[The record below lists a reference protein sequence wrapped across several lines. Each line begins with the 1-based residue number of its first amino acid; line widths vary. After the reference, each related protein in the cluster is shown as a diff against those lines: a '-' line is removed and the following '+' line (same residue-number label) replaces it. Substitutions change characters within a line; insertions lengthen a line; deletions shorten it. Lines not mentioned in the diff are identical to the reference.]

1 VAHDLGGGV
10 PGEPGEG
17 RVDPD
22 QRSSARRGS
31 VIVKDISVATTARSR
46 STSSCRRSPFSVPV
60 SCRNTTNARSSRPSV
75 VPSDSPKPVTQRS
88 LPSLASRWSGVADEP
103 RRAASCTATGS
114 PAHRHSR
121 RDQRRAASSVSLIRR
136 PPRSV
141 RPAASLQAS
150 MSTGSRTRSP
160 VSSIAAGLA

>member
-1 VAHDLGGGV
+1 M
-10 PGEPGEG
+10 
-17 RVDPD
+17 
-22 QRSSARRGS
+22 
-31 VIVKDISVATTARSR
+31 
-46 STSSCRRSPFSVPV
+46 
-60 SCRNTTNARSSRPSV
+60 
-75 VPSDSPKPVTQRS
+75 PSDSPKPVTQRS

-114 PAHRHSR
+114 PATGTP
-121 RDQRRAASSVSLIRR
+121 AATSESGESVSLIRR